1 MMINK
6 TPLPEKPTTMS
17 PISKVFVENQSYL
30 KRFLR
35 RFLSRSHDIE
45 DVVQETYLRARH
57 AEDANTII
65 NSPKSFLFRVARNE
79 ALGQLRKK
87 SQRITDYIEEL
98 DGDDTLAAEHSQHA
112 LEDQIISQQRLGI
125 FCESALE
132 MAPRCRRVFL
142 MVKVYGYSYKEV
154 SQQLGISVSGVEKH
168 VAKGFQI
175 CTAYTDRMER
185 TGRLMADPLTVNKN
199 KQANVMPFTAES
211 AIKDE
216 QL

>member
-1 MMINK
+1 M
-6 TPLPEKPTTMS
+6 
-17 PISKVFVENQSYL
+17 
-30 KRFLR
+30 
-35 RFLSRSHDIE
+35 SRSHDIE

-57 AEDANTII
+57 AEDSNTVI

-98 DGDDTLAAEHSQHA
+98 DGDDTVSAEHSQHA

-132 MAPRCRRVFL
+132 MSPRCRRVFL

-154 SQQLGISVSGVEKH
+154 SEQLGISVSGVEKH

-175 CTAYTDRMER
+175 CSAYTDRMER
-185 TGRLMADPLTVNKN
+185 TGRVI
-199 KQANVMPFTAES
+199 PFTAAS
-211 AIKDE
+211 HVKDE